1 MKFLAHKRTKIYQ
14 KKQLKVLLLLM
25 ERKSSYK
32 DNDSSDKREN
42 TRNDKNNISDIDSY
56 NNMKVI

>member
-1 MKFLAHKRTKIYQ
+1 MKFLAHKRTKIYR

>member
-1 MKFLAHKRTKIYQ
+1 
-14 KKQLKVLLLLM
+14 M

>member
-14 KKQLKVLLLLM
+14 KKQLKVLLLRM